1 MTQYG
6 STHYAPSSA
15 IDPEIEA
22 LVLSALEHPP
32 RDRQEFLQQAT
43 DDPELRQR
51 VEELL
56 QLHARGDEHI
66 GRLTN
71 RLNSLDAP
79 ASTIPERV
87 GPFRIE
93 RELGRGGMSVVYLG
107 VRDDGQFAQQVAIK
121 FLPTGP
127 ALQSVLRRFE
137 SERRILAAMEHPNLA
152 RLIDGGISAEGWPYF
167 IMEYVDGE
175 PITHYCDNHRLTVS
189 QRLQLFRQ
197 VLDVVQYAHQNLVV
211 HRDLKPTNILVTN
224 DGRVKL
230 LDFGIAKVLDDRVVT
245 AETTLITQLGGRPL
259 TPAYASPEQ
268 ITGDPITTASDVYSL
283 GVLLYQLLTGCS
295 PYRSFTDQPN
305 RIREAVLTEVPANP
319 SIRVLEAGAGPAG
332 QTGEACTR
340 SPALLRATTPAL
352 LARQLR
358 GDLDVIC
365 QVALRK
371 EPRHRYVTVDQFA
384 ADIDRHQQRLPV
396 QARAGNWRYRAGR
409 FLRRHA
415 TALSIGIL
423 VPMVTLAALLVHAE
437 RLSVERDRAE
447 AAAQRAAGEAA
458 KAQQVSDYLVSLF
471 EAADPANAAGREITA
486 VELIQRGVEEAEGL
500 TDDPVLQAA
509 MFRVL
514 GLVNQALGRY
524 QEGNELLT
532 RALAILE
539 SVPGAPLPEQAGVL
553 SELAVS
559 HFRLGQFELA
569 EQFNRSA
576 LAMLPVG
583 DALNRAPVLTN
594 LGIVHILTSRYDEA
608 QSLLEQAI
616 QVHQAGNPGTPEHA
630 TALNALG
637 TLLSRQARHTEALA
651 MLEEAVDLRTSL
663 FGTDHPA
670 TSIAVSNLGIALL
683 EAGDP
688 ASAEVKLMQALAVD
702 QRLLGED
709 HPSLALLLTQVA
721 SAKRDLGNTAE
732 AIDYLNRALE
742 IHRAHFEANHPGTAT
757 VLSGL
762 GTAHLLREE
771 WSQAETALEQA
782 IAIVEQTYGPGSRE
796 LSIDLFQLGFV
807 RLRQQ
812 RTDEAEVLLQ
822 KSRNIALQLFGE
834 QHVLSARPLRYLA
847 EIHWLRGEP
856 APAQALGRQSLAVLQ
871 QEFGAGHAEVMEL
884 RAWLDDIDRGPEV
897 AVPLNSSP

>member
-1 MTQYG
+1 MTESSRTQ
-6 STHYAPSSA
+6 SVHSSA
-15 IDPEIEA
+15 IAADVEA
-22 LVLSALEHPP
+22 LVLSALEHSPA
-32 RDRQEFLQQAT
+32 DRHEFLLQAT
-43 DDPELRQR
+43 NDPNVRKQ

-66 GRLTN
+66 GRLAS
-71 RLNSLDAP
+71 RLNALEPPAP
-79 ASTIPERV
+79 TIPERV

-93 RELGRGGMSVVYLG
+93 RELGRGGMSIVYLG

-127 ALQSVLRRFE
+127 ALESVLRRFE

-167 IMEYVDGE
+167 IMEYVDGL
-175 PITHYCDNHRLTVS
+175 PITRYCDDQRLSVS
-189 QRLQLFRQ
+189 QRLELFRQ
-197 VLDVVQYAHQNLVV
+197 VLEVVQYAHQNLVV
-211 HRDLKPTNILVTN
+211 HRDLKPTNILVTAE
-224 DGRVKL
+224 GRVKL
-230 LDFGIAKVLDDRVVT
+230 LDFGIAKVLDDSAVT
-245 AETTLITQLGGRPL
+245 ADTTLVTQIGGRPL

-268 ITGDPITTASDVYSL
+268 IAGDRITTASDVYSL
-283 GVLLYQLLTGCS
+283 GVLLYQLLTGHS
-295 PYRSFTDQPN
+295 PYRIAADQPN
-305 RIREAVLTEVPANP
+305 RIREAVLTEVPTNP
-319 SIRVLEAGAGPAG
+319 SIRVREAGKGRAERVPEAGAAN
-332 QTGEACTR
+332 
-340 SPALLRATTPAL
+340 PALLRATTPAL
-352 LARQLR
+352 LARQLK

-371 EPRHRYVTVDQFA
+371 EPGRRYATVEQLA
-384 ADIDRHQQRLPV
+384 ADLDRYRQRLPV
-396 QARAGNWRYRAGR
+396 QARAGDRRYRAGR

-415 TALSIGIL
+415 LALSIGIL
-423 VPMVTLAALLVHAE
+423 VPMVTVGALLVHVD
-437 RLSVERDRAE
+437 RLGVERDRAE
-447 AAAQRAAGEAA
+447 AAAQRAANEAA

-486 VELIQRGVEEAEGL
+486 IELIQRGVEEAEGL
-500 TDDPVLQAA
+500 TGDPWLQAA

-524 QEGNELLT
+524 QAGSDLLA

-539 SVPGAPLPEQAGVL
+539 SAPGTPLPEQAGVL

-559 HFRLGQFELA
+559 HFRLGQFEQA
-569 EQFNRSA
+569 EQFNRAA
-576 LAMLPVG
+576 LAMLPED

-637 TLLSRQARHTEALA
+637 TLLSRQARHAEALA
-651 MLEEAVDLRTSL
+651 MLEEAVALRTSL

-688 ASAEVKLMQALAVD
+688 AGAEVKLMEALAVD

-709 HPSLALLLTQVA
+709 HPSLAMLLTQVA

-732 AIDYLNRALE
+732 AIDYLNRALA
-742 IHRAHFEANHPGTAT
+742 IHQAHFEADHPGTAT
-757 VLSGL
+757 ALSGL

-771 WSQAETALEQA
+771 WSQAELALEQA
-782 IAIVEQTYGPGSRE
+782 IAIVERTYGPGSRE

-812 RTDEAEVLLQ
+812 RPDEAEALLQ
-822 KSRNIALQLFGE
+822 RSQAIALQLFGE
-834 QHVLSARPLRYLA
+834 QHVLYARPLRYLA
-847 EIHWLRGEP
+847 EIRWLRGER
-856 APAQALGRQSLAVLQ
+856 AAAQTLGRRSLAILE
-871 QEFGAGHAEVMEL
+871 QELGAGHVEVTEL
-884 RAWLDDIDRGPEV
+884 QSWLEDIDRSSEV
-897 AVPLNSSP
+897 VAPAHNSP